1 MTFLRKLD
9 DGQVVRAK
17 VIKKLDTFEAQN
29 HQKLQFLLKLG
40 EGSAEEVID
49 CTALCDKTEEMVAD
63 EEANPDRPLH
73 LFKGTL
79 GHQGPSD
86 PNCKG

>member
-40 EGSAEEVID
+40 KGGAEEVID
-49 CTALCDKTEEMVAD
+49 CTLQK
-63 EEANPDRPLH
+63 R
-73 LFKGTL
+73 
-79 GHQGPSD
+79 
-86 PNCKG
+86 